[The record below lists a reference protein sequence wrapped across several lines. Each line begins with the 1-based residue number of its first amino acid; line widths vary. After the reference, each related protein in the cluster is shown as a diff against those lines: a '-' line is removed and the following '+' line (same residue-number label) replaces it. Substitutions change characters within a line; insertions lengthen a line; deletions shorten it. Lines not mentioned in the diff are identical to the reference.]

1 MTIRS
6 DQVPDEEN
14 PLLKKKP
21 KIVKKDPLD
30 CRLDRPLTAEELSG
44 FGKQTHKIPNVT
56 PFIKVEKN
64 KGLCPVVGVKV
75 RF

>member
-1 MTIRS
+1 MMAEQIH
-6 DQVPDEEN
+6 DDEN

-21 KIVKKDPLD
+21 KKVKKDPLD
-30 CRLDRPLTAEELSG
+30 WRLDRPLTAEELSG